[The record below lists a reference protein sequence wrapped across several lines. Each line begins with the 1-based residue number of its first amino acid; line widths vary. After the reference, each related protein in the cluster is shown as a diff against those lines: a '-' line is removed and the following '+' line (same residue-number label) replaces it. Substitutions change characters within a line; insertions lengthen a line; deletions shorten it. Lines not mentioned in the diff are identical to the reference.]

1 MFRYSVI
8 LLSVAVIS
16 LLVSI
21 PTAHTQPSAD
31 DFGYTAMDVSDDG
44 FLWVD
49 CGDLSEIF
57 EGLDDTVPSEYDEKT
72 SNFDS
77 ALYLMLCDGPVRT
90 DDIFNVCIEMLTPE
104 PSRSTESEL
113 SFSPSPTYFDH
124 RTEFWFDE
132 GTVFDLELLYDLFRD
147 VEELSSQAMSNDNED
162 ARLHVQ
168 MEAELLCGIVS
179 TLTD

>member
-1 MFRYSVI
+1 MFRYPVI
-8 LLSVAVIS
+8 LFSAAVIS

-21 PTAHTQPSAD
+21 PAAHTQPSAD
-31 DFGYTAMDVSDDG
+31 SFGYSAMDVSESE

-49 CGDLSEIF
+49 CGDLNEMF
-57 EGLDDTVPSEYDEKT
+57 ESLDEPVPSEYDEKT

-77 ALYLMLCDGPVRT
+77 ALYLMLCDGPVST

-104 PSRSTESEL
+104 PSRSIESEL

-124 RTEFWFDE
+124 RNEFWFDE
-132 GTVFDLELLYDLFRD
+132 GTVFDLDLLYDLFRD
-147 VEELSSQAMSNDNED
+147 VEELSNRAMSNDNED
-162 ARLHVQ
+162 ARLHAQ

-179 TLTD
+179 TLAD